1 MSPIAS
7 HTASTI
13 TAPFDVVILGAGIAG
28 ASLAWRL
35 APHRRVLLVERE
47 LQAGVHSTGRSAAM
61 FMESYGPAQA
71 RALTR
76 ASRAFYRHPPTGF
89 CDVPILRDRGVLYVA
104 QPGQHD
110 LLEAHFKDLSATCPT
125 LERWSAAQTLAAAP
139 CLRPERVLAAIYE
152 PDAMDIDVN
161 TLHQGFLRGFKARGV
176 ATGCALLTGL
186 DLQTATYQAGD
197 GNANPEK
204 AGLWRLQFSDGQA
217 FDAATVVNA
226 TGAWADHT
234 AERFGVQPVGLVP
247 KRRSAFTFRAP
258 VAVDASGWPLVA
270 GLDDSYYFKP
280 DAGQLLGSPGNADPT
295 HAHDVQPEDLDI
307 ALGIHALQE
316 ATTLQIT
323 RPTSTWAGLRSFV
336 PDGELVIGF
345 DDAAPGFFW
354 LAGQG
359 GYGIQS
365 AAGASALAD
374 ALIRQVALP
383 SILVQEGVEPEK
395 MSPNRLRSP
404 KTDGFI

>member
-1 MSPIAS
+1 MDSQ
-7 HTASTI
+7 
-13 TAPFDVVILGAGIAG
+13 PFDVVILGAGIAG

-47 LQAGVHSTGRSAAM
+47 AQPGMHSTGRSAAM
-61 FMESYGPAQA
+61 FMQSYGPPQV

-76 ASRAFYRHPPTGF
+76 ASRAFYMQPPAGF
-89 CDVPILRDRGVLYVA
+89 SDVPILRDRGVLYVA
-104 QPGQHD
+104 QPGQQD
-110 LLEAHFKDLSATCPT
+110 LLEAQFKALSATCPT
-125 LERWSAAQTLAAAP
+125 LERYSKAQTLAAAP
-139 CLRPERVLAAIYE
+139 CLRPERVLAAIHE

-161 TLHQGFLRGFKARGV
+161 ALHQGFLRGFKARGA
-176 ATGCALLTGL
+176 ATGCELRTGL
-186 DLQTATYQAGD
+186 DVQSVQHISGHWQLRFAD
-197 GNANPEK
+197 GVC
-204 AGLWRLQFSDGQA
+204 L
-217 FDAATVVNA
+217 DAHTVVNA

-234 AERFGVQPVGLVP
+234 AALLGARPIGLVP

-258 VAVDASGWPLVA
+258 VGVDASTWPLVA

-280 DAGQLLGSPGNADPT
+280 DAGQLLGSPGNADIT
-295 HAHDVQPEDLDI
+295 HAHDVQPQELDI
-307 ALGIHALQE
+307 ALGIHAIQE

-345 DDAAPGFFW
+345 DTTAPHFFW

-374 ALIRQVALP
+374 ALIRKLPLLPEELLREGVKPAAMSPCRLP
-383 SILVQEGVEPEK
+383 S
-395 MSPNRLRSP
+395 
-404 KTDGFI
+404 

>member
-1 MSPIAS
+1 MRR
-7 HTASTI
+7 
-13 TAPFDVVILGAGIAG
+13 
-28 ASLAWRL
+28 SLR
-35 APHRRVLLVERE
+35 
-47 LQAGVHSTGRSAAM
+47 RSARYLRSGSNRRRIPHDKAK
-61 FMESYGPAQA
+61 
-71 RALTR
+71 TR
-76 ASRAFYRHPPTGF
+76 TSDA
-89 CDVPILRDRGVLYVA
+89 
-104 QPGQHD
+104 
-110 LLEAHFKDLSATCPT
+110 
-125 LERWSAAQTLAAAP
+125 

-186 DLQTATYQAGD
+186 DLQMATYQTGN
-197 GNANPEK
+197 GNAEPEK
-204 AGLWRLQFSDGQA
+204 ASLWHLQFSDGQT
-217 FDAATVVNA
+217 FNAATVVNA
-226 TGAWADHT
+226 TGAWADQT
-234 AERFGVQPVGLVP
+234 AKLFGVQPIGLVP
-247 KRRSAFTFRAP
+247 KRRSAFTFRTPAG
-258 VAVDASGWPLVA
+258 VDASGWPLVA

-307 ALGIHALQE
+307 ALGIHAIQE
-316 ATTLQIT
+316 ATNLQIT

-345 DDAAPGFFW
+345 DDAVSGFFW

-365 AAGASALAD
+365 AAGAGMLAD

-383 SILVQEGVEPEK
+383 PALAQEGVAPEK
-395 MSPNRLRSP
+395 MSPKRCRPPTS
-404 KTDGFI
+404 